1 MSKCDIDINFD
12 RSDRVYRGGEIVS
25 GEVLV
30 RVNKDINSNG
40 IILSH
45 YWRTHGRGNVTT
57 GLKHTIPLCESQ
69 PLQAGEELRLPF
81 EFVSELWPLTYRG
94 NFINLDHYVHVGVDV
109 PWAIDPKHA
118 EEFIVIAGQ
127 RPPQFTGCR
136 SDLIDLKKQ
145 NAKDS
150 KSGGIGLVL
159 KLGLGVLMLS
169 LLAALGMLAIF
180 LVPIAICFG
189 LIYWFRKKAISGR
202 VGNVDFTTP
211 VIVVSPGEDW
221 PCVLEFTPRKT
232 FRINEISAQLLV
244 QEIATSGSGT
254 NKTTCRTALFDEK
267 QIVLPA
273 GQLTA
278 GELVS
283 EHLQIPLPDSDAWS
297 LDVSDNKI
305 KWTIDVRIDIPR
317 FPDWS
322 QKTTLQMIPARF
334 LQGSATNTAPSD
346 SSGPIS
352 FDKASNTF
360 ADHATIEET
369 APATVFELVSAI
381 NNADRYGNERTQ
393 VISAVGGQT
402 FGIAVIVDRTST
414 TLEFAESVRPEHQQ
428 GRTILGKL
436 AGTDQDVQ
444 LFTRQHNNAAID
456 AIARDEVWESQAT
469 VAKWDSLYN
478 RLVMLEV

>member
-30 RVNKDINSNG
+30 RVNKDINCNG

-69 PLQAGEELRLPF
+69 PLQAGEELQLPF

-118 EEFIVIAGQ
+118 EEFIVIPGQ
-127 RPPQFTGCR
+127 RPPQFTGSR
-136 SDLIDLKKQ
+136 SELIDIQKQ
-145 NAKDS
+145 QAKDR
-150 KSGGIGLVL
+150 KSRRTSLVL
-159 KLGLGVLMLS
+159 KLMLGVITLS
-169 LLAALGMLAIF
+169 LLAAFTVLAFI
-180 LVPIAICFG
+180 LVPLVICVG
-189 LIYWFRKKAISGR
+189 LIYWFRKKAVSGR
-202 VGNVDFTTP
+202 VGKVELATP
-211 VIVVSPGEDW
+211 VVVVGPGEDW
-221 PCVLEFTPRKT
+221 PCVLEFTPKKT
-232 FRINEISAQLLV
+232 FRINEISARLLV

-254 NKTTCRTALFDEK
+254 NKTTFRTALFDEK

-283 EHLQIPLPDSDAWS
+283 EHLQIPLPDCDAWS
-297 LDVSDNKI
+297 LDVSNNI
-305 KWTIDVRIDIPR
+305 LRWTIEVRIDIPR
-317 FPDWS
+317 CPDWS
-322 QKTTLQMIPARF
+322 QKTTLMMIPTSF
-334 LQGSATNTAPSD
+334 LQDGPTETAPSD
-346 SSGPIS
+346 SSGQIS
-352 FDKASNTF
+352 FDKASNSS
-360 ADHATIEET
+360 ADHATVEET

-414 TLEFAESVRPEHQQ
+414 TLEFAESAGPEHRQ